1 MKPLILSLII
11 SIFVLFNQA
20 FCVERMTIA
29 VMELEV
35 KGGLSANEASILTEK
50 VREALFHT
58 GKYTVL
64 DRSSMDEILKEM
76 GLSQTGC
83 TSVECIVNVGRV
95 LSAQNMVAGYIGK
108 IGTTYSMALRIINVQ
123 TGEII
128 NMATVDCPGCQ
139 LEQVAAN
146 TPRDAVRKLLGEP
159 VEEETSITAKESER
173 LIETKK
179 PGKLPAKKR
188 KYMITIGLEL
198 ISVNETDP
206 GGVIGVG
213 YNFTPNFA
221 LKAELVTLE
230 LNFRT
235 EESSPIVGP
244 VEISGSKNSLNAFL
258 ITPRYYKKISGKY
271 LWIFFQIKFGVFG
284 DKVRLYYDG
293 DVGEDQDIN
302 PCICPGL
309 GLHLFKDKFVSV
321 DAVFGYDFIE
331 RHRIQFSD
339 FSHKLDY
346 SCYDLSLNVVFS
358 F

>member
-1 MKPLILSLII
+1 MKSLILSLII

-64 DRSSMDEILKEM
+64 DRSSMDEILKEF
-76 GLSQTGC
+76 GLSQSGC

-108 IGTTYSMALRIINVQ
+108 IGTTYSMALRIINVE

-159 VEEETSITAKESER
+159 VEE
-173 LIETKK
+173 K

-188 KYMITIGLEL
+188 KYMIAIG
-198 ISVNETDP
+198 IDHI
-206 GGVIGVG
+206 GGFNAWGGIIYVG
-213 YNFTPNFA
+213 YKFTPNFA
-221 LKAELVTLE
+221 LIAEYVNLNLVFKTEGTVITEDTLIG
-230 LNFRT
+230 T
-235 EESSPIVGP
+235 SYQIYDTGDP
-244 VEISGSKNSLNAFL
+244 LNAL
-258 ITPRYYKKISGKY
+258 MITPRFYKKISGNH
-271 LWIFFQIKFGVFG
+271 LWGFLQVKFGVFWVKMHVVKQ
-284 DKVRLYYDG
+284 DFWSININIYDDTSTMFG
-293 DVGEDQDIN
+293 VS
-302 PCICPGL
+302 PGL
-309 GLHLFKDKFVSV
+309 GFHLFNEKFISIN
-321 DAVFGYDFIE
+321 AEFGYYVIEKYDFE
-331 RHRIQFSD
+331 LMGFSD
-339 FSHKLDY
+339 YVDY
-346 SCYDLSLNVVFS
+346 SGFSSSLNVVFS